1 MTSSCARRRV
11 SGPKARRDTDA
22 AAMRHL
28 YARIDRDPRFHM
40 PTPPEIEKTTADGFR
55 KVWEPALENGPI
67 EVQIYGDF
75 DRAAT
80 IEALRRTFGA
90 LPRRAPLQNPAPAS
104 ARFPQPTAQPVVL
117 THRGDDNQAAAVVS
131 WPTGGGSVGI
141 SQSRELEIL
150 TNLFTNRLMDAMRE
164 KTGAS
169 YAPQVYSTWP
179 LDLDSGGSITA
190 MATLQPADVPVF
202 FQTSR
207 EIAADLI
214 ANPPTADELAR
225 VTEPLRQQIT
235 RAATSSAFFMYQL
248 EGATSD
254 PVRFAGIQTLLSDYT
269 VTSPQRMQALASQY
283 LQPAK
288 SWRLAVL
295 PQGLPPQT
303 TQAVTAAR

>member
-1 MTSSCARRRV
+1 M
-11 SGPKARRDTDA
+11 
-22 AAMRHL
+22 
-28 YARIDRDPRFHM
+28 
-40 PTPPEIEKTTADGFR
+40 
-55 KVWEPALENGPI
+55 
-67 EVQIYGDF
+67 
-75 DRAAT
+75 
-80 IEALRRTFGA
+80 
-90 LPRRAPLQNPAPAS
+90 QNPAHS

-117 THRGDDNQAAAVVS
+117 THRGDDNQAAAAFS

-190 MATLQPADVPVF
+190 TATLQPADVPVF

-235 RAATSSAFFMYQL
+235 RAATALAFSSCTRL

-295 PQGLPPQT
+295 PQRLPAANDAGGHSG
-303 TQAVTAAR
+303 AVAMSRSEQ